1 LDIDDTITTNDRH
14 HQQQKHIC
22 SSILH
27 HSCTTDPKVRLCY
40 IISAV
45 PRIIH
50 ICLCVFVSLIHY
62 PSLILTFFLHSLLRT
77 HTHNLFSN

>member
-62 PSLILTFFLHSLLRT
+62 PSLILTFFFAFIITYT
-77 HTHNLFSN
+77 HTQPLL